1 MRKILSLGAV
11 LALFCLFLAPATLP
25 AAYITGGVN
34 FGSPV
39 ANVQMPDL
47 NSANFIGV
55 PSFTVITPGSG
66 DLGAVIGATGTAA
79 NIAGLGPI
87 AAFLT
92 FGGFTVDVTSFSGA
106 NLWSSVTLP
115 NGVEIRGLG
124 FNGVVKAVGFED
136 TAAVGTLTVQCPSGC
151 KDDEIY
157 AWSANMETVV
167 PEPATLAL
175 VGFALMGA
183 GLYHRR
189 RQ

>member
-1 MRKILSLGAV
+1 MLKTLFAIALTI
-11 LALFCLFLAPATLP
+11 ALFAPVAP

-47 NSANFIGV
+47 DSATFIGI

-66 DLGAVIGATGTAA
+66 DLGAVIGSTGTAT
-79 NIAGLGPI
+79 NIAGLGPL

-106 NLWSSVTLP
+106 NLWSTVTLP

-124 FNGVVKAVGFED
+124 FNGVAKAVGFDD
-136 TAAVGTLTVQCPSGC
+136 TPIVGTITAQCPSGC
-151 KDDEIY
+151 SPTEVY
-157 AWSANMETVV
+157 AWSGNVEVV
-167 PEPATLAL
+167 PEPETYAL
-175 VGFALMGA
+175 VGMALVGA
-183 GLYHRR
+183 GLLRRR
-189 RQ
+189 RQVVV